1 MRGGRPVYHIRGV
14 HRVCRVYCVKD
25 KGIMERGGGW
35 MVLWVVLCVDGN
47 RLHITIDA
55 IITL

>member
-1 MRGGRPVYHIRGV
+1 M
-14 HRVCRVYCVKD
+14 CRVYCVKD

-55 IITL
+55 IITQ